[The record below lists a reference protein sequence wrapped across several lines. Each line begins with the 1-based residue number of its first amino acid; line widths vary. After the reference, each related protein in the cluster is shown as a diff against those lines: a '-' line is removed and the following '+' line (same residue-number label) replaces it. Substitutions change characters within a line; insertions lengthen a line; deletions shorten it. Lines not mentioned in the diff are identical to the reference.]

1 MKRARIEDV
10 LPLTALQEGLLFH
23 SLYDR
28 KASDVYHLQF
38 AFDLRG
44 ELDAEAL
51 HRAATGLL
59 HRHANLRAAFRQR
72 RNGESVQ
79 VVLDEV
85 ILPWREVDLSSL
97 PAARQEAELAAV
109 LAEDRALRFDLK
121 SPPLIRCQLVRLGAR
136 EHRFVLT
143 SHHMLMDGWSVPL
156 MLNELFTMYADG
168 GDHALPPVKPY
179 REYLRWLGRQD
190 RAEAEAAWRRH
201 LAGLSEPTLLGP
213 AGAGRETVVPD
224 EAMVELGE
232 ELTAGLTAVARR
244 NGLTLNT
251 AVQGAWALV
260 LSRLTGSSDVV
271 FGATVSGRPAELAGV
286 EAMIGLFANTIPVRV
301 RIDPAQSL
309 ANLLA
314 GLQQERSA
322 LGDYEHLGLGELQQ
336 LSGVRAELFDSL
348 YVFENYPAPAEHGTP
363 AYDGLTLAGADGQA
377 AAHYPLTL
385 TVLPSDALRL
395 RLDYRADLFPRTTV
409 LGWANCLRRVLEA
422 LVADP
427 DQPTADVDVLDD
439 AQRQQILVE
448 WSGTTTAPDRSCT
461 PELFEAQVRRTPQ
474 ATALWYEDTPVTYAE
489 LNARANRMARFLVDL
504 GVGPE
509 SVVALALPRSPE
521 LVVALLGVLKAGGAY
536 LPLDLE
542 HPRERVEMITA
553 GARPAVTLTTLG
565 GLPQLPAGAAQWCV
579 DSAEFRTASAGYAA
593 NDLTD
598 QDRAAV
604 LRPEHPAYVIYTSG
618 STGTPKGVLVPHR
631 ALVNFLAA
639 MGQLFPMDTAD
650 RMLAVTT
657 VAFDIHALEL
667 YLPLLA
673 GASVVV
679 AERDEVR
686 DPAELA
692 ALIRRSRATIMQ
704 ATPTLWQAL
713 LSEHPQG
720 AQGLRMLVG
729 GEALPAPL
737 AARMRELA
745 KETTNLY
752 GPTETTVWSTAA
764 NLGPEH
770 PAAPAIGR
778 PVRNTRAYV
787 LDDRLRLVPPG
798 VAGELYLAGQGLAR
812 GYLDQ
817 AALTA
822 GRFVADP
829 YGPAGSR
836 MYRTGDLACWT
847 EDGKLEYRGRTDHQV
862 KVRGFRMELG
872 EVEAALAA
880 HDQVAQAVVVVR
892 EDRPGDRRLV
902 AYVVPAGSAV
912 DHAESIAHVRRR
924 LPEYMV
930 PSAVV
935 SLDTL
940 PVTPNGKLDRKAL
953 PTPDFTAR
961 ASDRGPRTAQEEV
974 LCGLFADVLG
984 LERIGIDDDFFEL
997 GGHSLLATRL
1007 VSRIRAELGTD
1018 SSIRSL
1024 FEAPTVATL
1033 ARRLHQRDDPF
1044 ETMLRLRAGRRG
1056 TPYFLIHPAA
1066 GLGWCYTGFITRLGP
1081 DSAVYALQARGLTGD
1096 GELPVSLRNMAADYL
1111 TQIRAVHPQGPYRL
1125 LGWSFGGL
1133 VAHTIATM
1141 LQDEGSEVELLALLD
1156 SYPAAA
1162 EPDASETD
1170 LEQEILAALTAGLDQ
1185 APDVRGGPLSAAGVA
1200 ELLRQ
1205 QDSPLAGLGERGIEA
1220 LKHVTANNMRMAHD
1234 FTPGSFHGDVLAFR
1248 AARQTTEPLHAA
1260 KAWYA
1265 HVTGGINEFDLDCTH
1280 QEMTAPASL
1289 DVIAGVLRDRMS
1301 PTSGR
1306 RQGETR

>member
-1 MKRARIEDV
+1 M

-23 SLYDR
+23 SLYDQQ
-28 KASDVYHLQF
+28 ASDVYHLQF

-59 HRHANLRAAFRQR
+59 RRHANLRAAFRQR

-85 ILPWREVDLSSL
+85 TLPWRVVDLSTL
-97 PAARQEAELAAV
+97 PVARREEELAAI
-109 LAEDRALRFDLK
+109 LAEDRAKRFDVK

-143 SHHMLMDGWSVPL
+143 SHHLLMDGWSVPL
-156 MLNELFTMYADG
+156 LLNELFTMYADG
-168 GDHALPPVKPY
+168 GDHALAPVRPY
-179 REYLRWLGRQD
+179 RDYLRWLSRQD
-190 RAEAEAAWRRH
+190 RAAAEAAWRRH
-201 LAGLSEPTLLGP
+201 LGTLEEPTLLGP

-224 EAMVELGE
+224 EALVDLGAD
-232 ELTAGLTAVARR
+232 LTARLTAVARR

-260 LSRLTGSSDVV
+260 LSRLTGRSDVV
-271 FGATVSGRPAELAGV
+271 FGATVSGRPADLAGV
-286 EAMIGLFANTIPVRV
+286 ESMIGLFANTVPVRV
-301 RIDPAQSL
+301 RMDPDQSL
-309 ANLLA
+309 AGLLA

-322 LGDYEHLGLGELQQ
+322 LADYEHLGLGELQQ

-348 YVFENYPAPAEHGTP
+348 YVFENFPAPAERGTP
-363 AYDGLTLAGADGQA
+363 VYEGLTLAGADGQA

-385 TVLPSDALRL
+385 TVLPGAALRL
-395 RLDYRADLFPRTTV
+395 RLDFRADLFSRATV
-409 LGWANCLRRVLEA
+409 LGWADCLRRVLEA

-427 DQPTADVDVLDD
+427 DQPVAAVDVLDD
-439 AQRQQILVE
+439 AQRQRLLVE
-448 WSGTTTAPDRSCT
+448 WSGTTAAPDGSCL
-461 PELFEAQVRRTPQ
+461 PELFEAQVRRTPD
-474 ATALWYEDTPVTYAE
+474 ATALWQDDAPVSYAD
-489 LNARANRMARFLVDL
+489 LNALANRMARFLVDQ

-509 SVVALALPRSPE
+509 SVVALALPRSAD
-521 LVVALLGVLKAGGAY
+521 LVVALLAVLKAGGAY

-553 GARPAVTLTTLG
+553 AARPAVMLTTED
-565 GLPQLPAGAAQWCV
+565 GLAHLPAGQARWCV
-579 DSAEFRTASAGYAA
+579 DGAEFRTATAGYAA

-598 QDRAAV
+598 RDRAAA

-618 STGTPKGVLVPHR
+618 STGAPKGVLVPHR
-631 ALVNFLAA
+631 GLVNFLLGT
-639 MGQLFPMDTAD
+639 GQLFPMDTGD

-657 VAFDIHALEL
+657 VAFDIHVLEL

-679 AERDEVR
+679 AGRDQVR

-692 ALIRRSRATIMQ
+692 ALLRRSRATIMQ

-713 LSEHPQG
+713 LAEHPQD
-720 AQGLRMLVG
+720 ARGLRMLVG

-737 AARMRELA
+737 AARMRELTPA
-745 KETTNLY
+745 VTNLY

-764 NLGPEH
+764 DLGADH
-770 PAAPAIGR
+770 PGAPSIGR
-778 PVRNTRAYV
+778 PIRNTRAYV

-798 VAGELYLAGQGLAR
+798 VAGELYLAGEGLAR

-817 AALTA
+817 PALTA

-836 MYRTGDLACWT
+836 MYRTGDLARWT
-847 EDGKLEYRGRTDHQV
+847 EDGRLDYHGRTDHQV
-862 KVRGFRMELG
+862 KLRGFRMELG
-872 EVEAALAA
+872 EVEAALVA
-880 HDQVAQAVVVVR
+880 HRGVTQAVVVLR

-902 AYVVPAGSAV
+902 AYVVPDGPAL
-912 DHAESIAHVRRR
+912 DPAETIAHLRRR

-930 PSAVV
+930 PAAVV
-935 SLDTL
+935 PLEAL
-940 PVTPNGKLDRKAL
+940 PLTPNGKLDRKAL
-953 PTPDFTAR
+953 PAPDLTAR
-961 ASDRGPRTAQEEV
+961 ASDREPRTPQEEV
-974 LCGLFADVLG
+974 LRALFAEVLG

-1018 SSIRSL
+1018 TSIRSL
-1024 FEAPTVATL
+1024 FEAPTVAAL
-1033 ARRLHQRDDPF
+1033 AQRLHQQDDPF
-1044 ETMLRLRAGRRG
+1044 DTMLRLRPGRRG
-1056 TPYFLIHPAA
+1056 TPYFLVHPAA
-1066 GLGWCYTGFITRLGP
+1066 GLGWCYTGFITRLDP

-1096 GELPVSLRNMAADYL
+1096 GELPGSLREMATDYL
-1111 TQIRAVHPQGPYRL
+1111 ARIRAVQPRGPYRL

-1133 VAHTIATM
+1133 VAHAVATM
-1141 LQDEGSEVELLALLD
+1141 LQDEGAEVELLALLD
-1156 SYPAAA
+1156 SYPATDGP
-1162 EPDASETD
+1162 EVSEAD
-1170 LEQEILAALTAGLDQ
+1170 LDREILAALTAEPAQ
-1185 APDVRGGPLSAAGVA
+1185 AAEPGGDVPSAADLA
-1200 ELLRQ
+1200 ELLGR
-1205 QDSPLAGLGERGIEA
+1205 QDSPLAGLGERGVEA
-1220 LKHVTANNMRMAHD
+1220 LKRVAANNMRIARD
-1234 FTPGSFHGDVLAFR
+1234 FAPGTFRGDVLAFR
-1248 AARQTTEPLHAA
+1248 AARHTVEPLSPA
-1260 KAWYA
+1260 KAWAA
-1265 HVTGGINEFDLDCTH
+1265 HVTGGIDEFELDCTH

-1306 RQGETR
+1306 